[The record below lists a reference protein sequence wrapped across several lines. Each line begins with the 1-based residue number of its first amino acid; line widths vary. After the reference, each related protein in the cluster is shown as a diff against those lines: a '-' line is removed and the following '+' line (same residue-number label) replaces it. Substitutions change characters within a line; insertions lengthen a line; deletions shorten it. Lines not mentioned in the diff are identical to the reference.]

1 MTNEAL
7 TASRRYSL
15 RRVVGKIC
23 DLLARKLPFVPGKL
37 RVLLQ
42 KFHGVNFTDWR
53 TVFIG
58 EDVYFDTIYPE
69 RITVGRDVR
78 LTAGIRVL
86 THFLDTQ
93 FVPQPGRPFR
103 FYVGDV
109 VIGDGVFIGTGV
121 VIVKPV
127 CIGDWAVIGANSV
140 ITKDVPPGAIVAG
153 SPARIVGH
161 RDIAENK
168 KYAGTT

>member
-1 MTNEAL
+1 MQNESMTA
-7 TASRRYSL
+7 APRHSL
-15 RRVVGKIC
+15 RRVFGKFC
-23 DLLARKLPFVPGKL
+23 DLLARKLPFIPSKF
-37 RVLLQ
+37 RVFLQ
-42 KFHGVNFTDWR
+42 RLHGVNFTDWR

-58 EDVYFDTIYPE
+58 EDVYFDSIYPE

-109 VIGDGVFIGTGV
+109 VIGEGVFVGTAV
-121 VIVKPV
+121 VFAKPV
-127 CIGDWAVIGANSV
+127 RIGDWAVIGANSV
-140 ITKDVPPGAIVAG
+140 ITKDVPSCAIVAG
-153 SPARIVGH
+153 APAKIVGY
-161 RDIAENK
+161 RKIQ
-168 KYAGTT
+168 

>member
-1 MTNEAL
+1 MANENL
-7 TASRRYSL
+7 TASRRYTM
-15 RRVVGKIC
+15 RRVFGKIC
-23 DLLARKLPFVPGKL
+23 DLLARKLPFVPGKF

-42 KFHGVNFTDWR
+42 KFHGVNFQDWR
-53 TVFIG
+53 TTFIG
-58 EDVYFDTIYPE
+58 EDVYFDNIYPQ

-78 LTAGIRVL
+78 LTAGVRVL
-86 THFLDTQ
+86 SHFIDTR

-127 CIGDWAVIGANSV
+127 NIGDWAVIGANSV
-140 ITKDVPPGAIVAG
+140 ITRDVPAGAIVVG

-161 RDIAENK
+161 RAMTESK
-168 KYAGTT
+168 